1 MRYDGI
7 GCKRTGHK
15 ANVFLFVFFM
25 LFFIMPVV
33 YAQNIRQKEIVAI
46 SAGAGVLTFHGD
58 VGHNSLAGAY
68 SFIRGGTFCSLEKYF
83 GRNFS
88 ASLTFLKGR
97 IARDEESSD
106 KFPKRNFESFISQ
119 VGLSGSFFIQ
129 KKKEQVVVPFVSAG
143 ISYFLFNP
151 HADLIDKK
159 GNYYYYWKDGSIR
172 NLPDTGVNY
181 FYAQIIERDYKY
193 ESGLGGDSGRYE
205 RKAMAIPLS
214 AGTKLKLSPHA
225 DVNLGFTYH
234 LAFSD
239 NLDNVAYGSPD
250 KFLFTSVSFTY
261 RIFTVPKREREQQS
275 QLFADLDKMDKD
287 GDGIPDI
294 HDLCPNNPPGVKV
307 DGKGCPFD
315 TDADG
320 IPDYADKQPNSKGG
334 LPVDENGVEITKE
347 RLAQIQK
354 QSNVPAESRSR
365 VLSQQFNKKPSAE
378 FMKLVEEMQAELRK
392 KPDAKTSS
400 AVIPYDLRVADWN
413 KDEFISSDEIAKTI
427 DAFFDGTIHFSAE
440 QIHRLIDFF
449 FEQ

>member
-1 MRYDGI
+1 MGYKTNI
-7 GCKRTGHK
+7 
-15 ANVFLFVFFM
+15 FLFSPLILYLLWFVPM
-25 LFFIMPVV
+25 AHTQPSS
-33 YAQNIRQKEIVAI
+33 QKEIVAI
-46 SAGAGVLTFHGD
+46 SGGVGVLTFHGD
-58 VGHNSLAGAY
+58 VGHNSLAGVY
-68 SFIRGGTFCSLEKYF
+68 SFIRGGSSYSLEKYF

-88 ASLTFLKGR
+88 ASLTLLKGR
-97 IARDEESSD
+97 IARDEKSSD
-106 KFPKRNFESFISQ
+106 KLPKLNFESFISQ
-119 VGLSGSFFIQ
+119 IGLSGSFFMQ
-129 KKKEQVVVPFVSAG
+129 GRKEQFIVPFASAG

-151 HADLIDKK
+151 HADLIDKN

-172 NLPDTGVNY
+172 NLPDTGLNY
-181 FYAQIIERDYKY
+181 FYAQFIERDYEY
-193 ESGLGGDSGRYE
+193 ESGLGGDSGRYA
-205 RKAMAIPLS
+205 RNAMAIPLS
-214 AGTKLKLSPHA
+214 VGTKLKVSPHA

-250 KFLFTSVSFTY
+250 KFLFTSVSLTY
-261 RIFTVPKREREQQS
+261 HIFTVPKRQREQQS
-275 QLFADLDKMDKD
+275 QLFADIDKMDKD

-347 RLAQIQK
+347 RLAQIQR
-354 QSNVPAESRSR
+354 QISAPAESRR
-365 VLSQQFNKKPSAE
+365 RALSEQFNKKPSAE

-392 KPDAKTSS
+392 KPDQKTLF
-400 AVIPYDLRVADWN
+400 ATIPYDLRVADWN
-413 KDEFISSDEIAKTI
+413 KDGFISSDEIAKTI
-427 DAFFDGTIHFSAE
+427 DAFFDGSIHFSAE